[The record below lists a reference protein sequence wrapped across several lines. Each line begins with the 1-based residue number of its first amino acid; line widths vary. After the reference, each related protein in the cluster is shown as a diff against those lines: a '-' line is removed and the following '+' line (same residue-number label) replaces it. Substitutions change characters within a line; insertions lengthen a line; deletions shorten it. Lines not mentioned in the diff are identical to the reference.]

1 MLVPR
6 ERSLVSIACEIVNG
20 GSSFLIFSLVSNT
33 VDTIIFF
40 LPTSLISLYSRFYFG
55 ILHLHLDIIS
65 FLPQQSGNRLSD
77 SWLDKSYDSHS
88 IEGEERKRAEY
99 GCSN

>member
-6 ERSLVSIACEIVNG
+6 ERSLVSIVCEIVNG

-55 ILHLHLDIIS
+55 ILHL
-65 FLPQQSGNRLSD
+65 LS
-77 SWLDKSYDSHS
+77 
-88 IEGEERKRAEY
+88 I
-99 GCSN
+99 